1 MAELREL
8 DNETRSHEGS
18 LTPIKVKKQI
28 IMACYII
35 DQAFESL
42 YPTDL
47 AGRLYSLQYQLLRL
61 SKTLK
66 CVSGPSSNVL
76 KVLNVTSKVV
86 PEGLKNL

>member
-1 MAELREL
+1 
-8 DNETRSHEGS
+8 
-18 LTPIKVKKQI
+18 
-28 IMACYII
+28 MACYII

-86 PEGLKNL
+86 PEGLKIL